1 MRITHS
7 VSSIESEASGPAYS
21 VPALARAL
29 AGLGHEACVMS
40 LGTAGRRQS
49 GGYVDERFPAQ
60 FGKHW
65 PLRKLGIS
73 PALRDGLRASQA
85 DVLHIHGLWMMP
97 NIYPAQI
104 AREQGRPLVLSPR
117 GMLGADALRFS
128 YAVKMLFWSLA
139 QRRAARRVDCFHAT
153 SAQEA
158 DDIRAFGLCQPIAI
172 IPNGI
177 DLPPRV
183 AAQAI
188 SDAPYVLSLGRIH
201 PKKALDRL
209 VLAWAEIEPAFPHW
223 RVKIVGPCEGGY
235 SQKLLRLIGE
245 LGLQNV
251 SISGPVF
258 GAEKLELLRE
268 AELFV
273 LPTLNENF
281 AMTVAESLAVE
292 TPVISTIG
300 APWAGLVPNE
310 CGWWIDHGPAPM
322 AAALREAMSLSPEAR
337 RTMGANGRAWMERD
351 FDWRAIAGQMA
362 DVYRWLASGGERPE
376 CVRVS

>member
-1 MRITHS
+1 M
-7 VSSIESEASGPAYS
+7 ASNIS
-21 VPALARAL
+21 RAG
-29 AGLGHEACVMS
+29 AGLSVAVEALSGS
-40 LGTAGRRQS
+40 LAACNHLDVR
-49 GGYVDERFPAQ
+49 VF
-60 FGKHW
+60 
-65 PLRKLGIS
+65 
-73 PALRDGLRASQA
+73 ALSDHDWEQRDKN
-85 DVLHIHGLWMMP
+85 LW
-97 NIYPAQI
+97 
-104 AREQGRPLVLSPR
+104 R
-117 GMLGADALRFS
+117 GADALALSVSGPSALGYAPGTLRFLLDWRPDIVHCHGVWMHPS
-128 YAVKMLFWSLA
+128 RSTLQWARATGLPYVVSPHGMLAPHALKFSSLKKKLSRFLYQDA
-139 QRRAARRVDCFHAT
+139 CFERARLLCAT
-153 SAQEA
+153 SSVEA

-183 AAQAI
+183 AAHAI

-201 PKKALDRL
+201 PIKALDRL

-223 RVKIVGPCEGGY
+223 RLKIVGPCEGGY

-245 LGLQNV
+245 LGLKNV
-251 SISGPVF
+251 VVSGPVF

-268 AELFV
+268 AELFA

-322 AAALREAMSLSPEAR
+322 AAALREAMLLSPEAR

-362 DVYRWLASGGERPE
+362 DVYRWLAMGGERPE